1 MASLLVK
8 EGSLFSSPPAKGEWT
23 TCTEHRRGKAE
34 GGIIPHIFQRRCFM
48 IYDVREGILTIEGE
62 DGQRIGIGIGGPT
75 MKIFVGE
82 AGASYTSDTVGIG
95 INTPQCR
102 FEVRADGAVGVGRK
116 AE

>member
-1 MASLLVK
+1 
-8 EGSLFSSPPAKGEWT
+8 
-23 TCTEHRRGKAE
+23 
-34 GGIIPHIFQRRCFM
+34 M
-48 IYDVREGILTIEGE
+48 IYDVCEGVLMVEGE
-62 DGQRIGIGIGGPT
+62 GGQRIGIGIGGPT